1 MPWTIIY
8 SPKAVHQLK
17 SLQKDDQ
24 VPIVRKLEALTGDPY
39 FSIRR
44 LKDRPLYSVRIGE
57 IRVILALLTDKVIIC
72 VVEVGHRKSVYQDI

>member
-24 VPIVRKLEALTGDPY
+24 VRIIRKLEALTGDPY
-39 FSIRR
+39 PHVRR
-44 LKDRPLYSVRIGE
+44 LRDRPLHSVRVGGF
-57 IRVILALLTDKVIIC
+57 RVILTLFPDKVIIC
-72 VVEVGHRKSVYQDI
+72 AIKGDRRKNVYQDI